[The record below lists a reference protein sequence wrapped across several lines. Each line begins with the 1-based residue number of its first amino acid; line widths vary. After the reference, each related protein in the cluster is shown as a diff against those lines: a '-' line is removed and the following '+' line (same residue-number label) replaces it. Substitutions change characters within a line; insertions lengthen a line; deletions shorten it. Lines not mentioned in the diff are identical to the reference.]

1 MLAMKPL
8 DVASAPKA
16 EPGPGAAETAFS
28 LPDKLA
34 APVSAPSAPDGA
46 APALVGNTSFEFKN
60 VDSMEGPLD
69 PSASQRSRY
78 CDNLF
83 NEIMAKLEQIENI
96 MPPPDTESM
105 RQLIETPGHRL
116 AMLREF
122 DDLMEL
128 IDELFNNCRD
138 FLPAEA
144 IADIRDVRI
153 DAERMR
159 RALLIED
166 NDPNPYATFAARLG
180 TTVENAAR
188 VFAGV
193 VERAAQVISGVAA
206 VFGAVLQF
214 LFGDPANQ
222 TN

>member
-1 MLAMKPL
+1 MFAMKPL
-8 DVASAPKA
+8 DIASVNKA
-16 EPGPGAAETAFS
+16 DPGPGAAETAFS
-28 LPDKLA
+28 LSGTRATPASA
-34 APVSAPSAPDGA
+34 ASATDGA
-46 APALVGNTSFEFKN
+46 APALVEGSPFEVKTAERGRFN
-60 VDSMEGPLD
+60 
-69 PSASQRSRY
+69 SAQLGRY

-96 MPPPDTESM
+96 MPPPGTESM
-105 RQLIETPGHRL
+105 RQLIETPDRRL

-166 NDPNPYATFAARLG
+166 NDPNPFATFASKLG

-188 VFAGV
+188 VFAGG

-206 VFGAVLQF
+206 VFGAILQF